1 MFGCSLSDKGGEGK
15 KGSRVQAIDKDKVR
29 EKKGGG
35 REREESK
42 IEDPKDGSIVLT

>member
-35 REREESK
+35 GGERERRK
-42 IEDPKDGSIVLT
+42 